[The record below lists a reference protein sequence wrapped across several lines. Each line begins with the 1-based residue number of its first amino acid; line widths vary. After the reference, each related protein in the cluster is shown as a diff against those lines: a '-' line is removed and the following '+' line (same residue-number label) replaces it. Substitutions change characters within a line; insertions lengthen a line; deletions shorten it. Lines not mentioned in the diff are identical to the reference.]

1 MGLMDYFDTKI
12 DNWDDK
18 QQEKVKKGPVQV
30 TVTDINV
37 SFLNLTALLIKVSL
51 AALPAAIIVGVMYW
65 LFWGFFRVFFLR

>member
-18 QQEKVKKGPVQV
+18 QQEKVKKRPVQV

-51 AALPAAIIVGVMYW
+51 AALPAAIIVGVMY
-65 LFWGFFRVFFLR
+65 LAVLGIFQGVFSR